1 MTGTTKLTNKQ
12 KEALAF
18 EIMGGVTNRLLS
30 NQESGCW
37 MPELE
42 ELASTEEGVN
52 AIRMQAAKWMM
63 KLPGELWDIDLPK
76 PWEQDA

>member
-1 MTGTTKLTNKQ
+1 MKLTNEQ
-12 KEALAF
+12 KEALAL
-18 EIMGGVTNRLLS
+18 EVMGGVTNRLLS

-37 MPELE
+37 SPELE

-63 KLPGELWDIDLPK
+63 KLPGELWHTDLPK